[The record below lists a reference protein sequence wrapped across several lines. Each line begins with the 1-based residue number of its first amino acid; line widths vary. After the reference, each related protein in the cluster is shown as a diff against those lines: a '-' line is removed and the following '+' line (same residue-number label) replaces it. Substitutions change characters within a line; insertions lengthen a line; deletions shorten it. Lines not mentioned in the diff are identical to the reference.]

1 MTVRTTER
9 ADLPIQKRRGLF
21 LVAIVVGMALGVF
34 SLLADSVFRARA
46 FEIVGNLASLWGL
59 AAFFVGYRAASWRQG
74 AFAGALVLVVGV
86 ATYYNAGVIRGHAVA
101 DVNVVWAVASL
112 VAGPIM
118 GGCGAAVSTHR
129 ERPPIVAVAA
139 PAAMLV
145 AEAFFLLIDR
155 QAWAWNLSAERYRL
169 HDLGVAFA
177 MLIGGLVLPWVF
189 VKEPRRRG
197 NTYLLV
203 AAGGTI
209 GAFAFVVLKG
219 LIA

>member
-1 MTVRTTER
+1 MDH
-9 ADLPIQKRRGLF
+9 AAAPPIPKRRVVF
-21 LVAIVVGMALGVF
+21 LVAVVVGIALGVF
-34 SLLADSVFRARA
+34 SLLADSVFRARV
-46 FEIVGNLASLWGL
+46 FEILGNLASLWGL

-86 ATYYNAGVIRGHAVA
+86 ATYYNAGVIRGHAVT
-101 DVNVVWAVASL
+101 DVNVVWAVAAL

-129 ERPPIVAVAA
+129 GRPPIVSVAA

-145 AEAFFLLIDR
+145 AEALFLLIDR
-155 QAWAWNLSAERYRL
+155 RAWAWNLSSELYRL
-169 HDLGVAFA
+169 HELGVAVA

-197 NTYLLV
+197 KTYLLV
-203 AAGGTI
+203 TAGGTI
-209 GAFAFVVLKG
+209 GAFAFVLLKG